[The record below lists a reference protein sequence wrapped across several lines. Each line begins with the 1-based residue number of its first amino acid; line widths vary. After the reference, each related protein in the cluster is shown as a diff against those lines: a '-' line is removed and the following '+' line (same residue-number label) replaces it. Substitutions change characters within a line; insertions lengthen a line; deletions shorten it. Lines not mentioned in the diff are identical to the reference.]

1 MIFISSVWSVALDIG
16 LLFSLYMMSPL
27 SNANSGFAYPSV
39 NVMVLPFVKV
49 TALSAVASGVA
60 DAPEVA
66 PVTAFAPLK
75 AT

>member
-1 MIFISSVWSVALDIG
+1 
-16 LLFSLYMMSPL
+16 MMSPL

-39 NVMVLPFVKV
+39 NVIVLPFVKV
-49 TALSAVASGVA
+49 TALSAVESGVA
-60 DAPEVA
+60 TAPEVA